1 MQWNKFTS
9 KTVLIF
15 LFGLSLVACG
25 DESNSNSN
33 TSASYVL
40 TFTSNWSSVT
50 FPTNYPSNAHFSPL
64 IGMTHN
70 SAASLFKSG
79 TLATTGLEEVAE
91 TGGTNSIKS
100 EIGDIQNL
108 GNSQS
113 LIEGNGL
120 PTGQTQVQV
129 QFSVDTDFPLVS
141 VITMVAP
148 SPDWFVGVDSLNLYQ
163 NGAWVDDLTVE
174 LKVYDSGTDDGVT
187 FTSANVDSSPKTNV
201 SLLTSNAADTD
212 FLNGVHRST
221 SVHIGTFTFKRQ

>member
-1 MQWNKFTS
+1 MQLNKFTS
-9 KTVLIF
+9 KTVWMF
-15 LFGLSLVACG
+15 LYALSLVACG
-25 DESNSNSN
+25 DESNSSSN
-33 TSASYVL
+33 TSVSYVL
-40 TFTSNWSSVT
+40 TFTSNWNSAN
-50 FPTNYPSNAHFSPL
+50 FPTNFPVNPHFSSL

-70 SAASLFKSG
+70 SSASLFKSG
-79 TLATTGLEEVAE
+79 TLATAGLEEVAE
-91 TGGTNSIKS
+91 TGGTNTIKS

-141 VITMVAP
+141 IVTMVAP

-212 FLNGVHRST
+212 FLNGVHRTTST
-221 SVHIGTFTFKRQ
+221 HIGTFTFKRQ